1 MALAAHLPTS
11 PPARLPTRGVDD
23 LMIAFSLAA
32 AQVSSGLGAKAGGLR
47 RK

>member
-1 MALAAHLPTS
+1 MATDDDDDD
-11 PPARLPTRGVDD
+11 DD